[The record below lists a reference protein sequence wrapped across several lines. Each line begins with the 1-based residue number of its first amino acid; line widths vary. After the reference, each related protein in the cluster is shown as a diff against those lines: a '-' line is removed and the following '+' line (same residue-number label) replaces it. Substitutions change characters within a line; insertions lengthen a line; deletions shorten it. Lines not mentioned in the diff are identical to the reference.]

1 MKLLLH
7 FLNRCASS
15 IKPSNYYSVSSCR
28 LQSFTSKLYYSTSSV
43 TGIRDDD
50 SLYRRL
56 SPVGDWSES
65 MVPILNQWVQEGRD
79 VNKPA
84 LQLIIKQLRRYKRY
98 KHALEVFFF
107 CYFTIC
113 PIFIYRGGNV
123 LFFFFPRNVVC
134 LVK

>member
-7 FLNRCASS
+7 FLYRCRASL
-15 IKPSNYYSVSSCR
+15 KPFHYYSYYSPTRFQSLTSSLC
-28 LQSFTSKLYYSTSSV
+28 YSTSSV
-43 TGIRDDD
+43 AGIRDDD

-56 SPVGDWSES
+56 SPMGDWSES

-98 KHALEVFFF
+98 KHALEVSSLLFLVNLSD
-107 CYFTIC
+107 
-113 PIFIYRGGNV
+113 GNV
-123 LFFFFPRNVVC
+123 LFFLIIIF
-134 LVK
+134 